1 LRFLPCAL
9 SVVAALA
16 FGAPRSAAAAG
27 DPEEHARRAIH
38 LLAYIAADYPGAV
51 EDGRV
56 VSEIEYQEQLDFA
69 ASIREQLK
77 ALDVASD
84 DDLSIALGRFDAD
97 LLARAPA
104 ESISAQANAIAM
116 DVRMRFRVRAL
127 PPRTPDLAQGAA
139 HYATACASCHGTE
152 GAGDGPAGR
161 GLDPAPASF
170 RDATRA
176 ASLSPFALFSTITY
190 GIAGT
195 GMAGFEAQLDD
206 AARWDL
212 AYYVGS
218 LGFSPLEVERGGAL
232 LEKTPAARIPDLARL
247 SHHSVAE
254 FVLADADAAPLL
266 AYLRTHPA
274 ALRTGELPLEIA
286 RSRLADSFAA
296 FERGD
301 ATSAIE
307 LATSSYL
314 DGFEHVEPALNAVD
328 GSLRAEIEGE
338 YVRYRAA
345 LRAGGAT
352 AEITAIHRSLADR
365 LTTAETR
372 LAKTGLGAT
381 AVFTGALTILAR
393 EGLEAVLLV
402 VAILGVL
409 GRTGRSDAKRFVHA
423 GWITALVA
431 GAATWWVAST
441 IVAVSGASREVI
453 EGVSALL
460 ATAILFYISYWLL
473 SKTEAARWQAFLDE
487 RFKAALSRGSLG
499 MLTGLTFVAVYRE
512 VFETVLFFQALAAQA
527 GPEGSGALLSGMAA
541 GVLLLVVL
549 ALSVFRL
556 GQRLPIRRFFAA
568 SSVLLYALAV
578 VLAGH
583 GVAALQEAGWI
594 PATPASFF
602 RFEWLGIYPTWQGL
616 ALQGTLLLAAL
627 VALPLVT
634 GAASGARREP
644 KASAAHRAR
653 GGTTDGL

>member
-1 LRFLPCAL
+1 MRILLPVLSLTAVLAL
-9 SVVAALA
+9 
-16 FGAPRSAAAAG
+16 GGPRSAAAAG
-27 DPEEHARRAIH
+27 EAEEHARRAIH

-51 EDGRV
+51 QDGQV
-56 VSEIEYQEQLDFA
+56 VSDLEYQEQLDFA
-69 ASIREQLK
+69 AAVREQLG
-77 ALDVASD
+77 ALGVAAD
-84 DDLSIALGRFDAD
+84 DPLLVALGRFDAD
-97 LLARAPA
+97 LAARAPA
-104 ESISAQANAIAM
+104 AAIAAQANAIAAAM
-116 DVRMRFRVRAL
+116 RDRFRVRAL
-127 PPRTPDLAQGAA
+127 PARTPDLAKGAA
-139 HYATACASCHGTE
+139 LYATSCASCHGAT

-170 RDATRA
+170 RDAARA

-195 GMAGFEAQLDD
+195 GMNGFAATLDD

-218 LGFSPLEVERGGAL
+218 LGFTPEEIARGGAL
-232 LEKTPAARIPDLARL
+232 LATTPAARIPDLARL
-247 SHHSVAE
+247 SHHSAAE
-254 FVLADADAAPLL
+254 LALADPDGAPIV
-266 AYLRTHPA
+266 AHLRANPG

-286 RSRLADSFAA
+286 RTRLADSFDA

-301 ATSAIE
+301 TARAVE
-307 LATSSYL
+307 LATASYL

-328 GSLRAEIEGE
+328 GSLRTEIEAE

-345 LRAGGAT
+345 LRSGGAP
-352 AEITAIHRSLADR
+352 AEITAIHRSLS
-365 LTTAETR
+365 ER
-372 LAKTGLGAT
+372 LAAAESRLAVGGIGTT
-381 AVFTGALTILAR
+381 AVFAGALTILAR

-409 GRTGRSDAKRFVHA
+409 GRAGRSDARRYVHA
-423 GWITALVA
+423 GWIAALAA
-431 GAATWWVAST
+431 GAATWWIASHL
-441 IVAVSGASREVI
+441 VSMSGASREVI

-460 ATAILFYISYWLL
+460 ATAILFYVSYWLL
-473 SKTEAARWQAFLDE
+473 SKTEAARWQAFLDD

-499 MLTGLTFVAVYRE
+499 MLAGLTFIAVYRE

-527 GPEGSGALLSGMAA
+527 GPEGRGALLGGMGA
-541 GVLLLVVL
+541 GVVLLAVL
-549 ALSVFRL
+549 AASIFRL
-556 GQRLPIRRFFAA
+556 GQRMPMRRFFAA

-616 ALQGTLLLAAL
+616 ALQAALLLAAL
-627 VALPLVT
+627 AALPLVA
-634 GAASGARREP
+634 GGLQKEPRR
-644 KASAAHRAR
+644 A
-653 GGTTDGL
+653 